1 MLFTRSIRMRRKP
14 ELCVVKS
21 KRASMLDADAIAF
34 PVLTTED
41 EQADG
46 NVRAHMNVIHEA
58 GLFQGRLGFAQDDEF
73 MVGGDF
79 RSGLWL
85 FGFGAGL
92 VSSMPLRAG

>member
-1 MLFTRSIRMRRKP
+1 MRLRFQSSQLKM
-14 ELCVVKS
+14 S
-21 KRASMLDADAIAF
+21 RQMA
-34 PVLTTED
+34 
-41 EQADG
+41 
-46 NVRAHMNVIHEA
+46 NVRARMNVIHEA